1 MSVFSNRLIVSA
13 NTQDELKTFLK
24 SITNGNEFDLLNP
37 EIFLFFD
44 LNKITP
50 MPEELKNT
58 ICSIHIDCAIYYY
71 IVKTNQEDS
80 LKHILYNPNYH
91 NMDHYKSLSQ
101 EDLNKMFEIG
111 KKYVELY
118 HKYGYRDWCDWSIK
132 NWGTKWNA
140 YNTDVEFVDE
150 CTAIITFDTIF
161 AGIPNLIAKLVENYP
176 ALAFEYFYAD
186 EKIAHDCGKGWGED
200 GEFTFTKYTENSFDA
215 MNTFLICWQD
225 EASDYYL
232 DENGIWRKHEW
243 VDEDEENEDWKEEY

>member
-24 SITNGNEFDLLNP
+24 FIKGNEINDLLNP
-37 EIFLFFD
+37 EKFPFFD

-58 ICSIHIDCAIYYY
+58 ICSINIDCSIYYY
-71 IVKTNQEDS
+71 IVKTNQENS

-140 YNTDVEFVDE
+140 HNTDVEFVDE
-150 CTAIITFDTIF
+150 CTAIITFNTIF
-161 AGIPNLIAKLVENYP
+161 AGIPNLIAN
-176 ALAFEYFYAD
+176 
-186 EKIAHDCGKGWGED
+186 
-200 GEFTFTKYTENSFDA
+200 
-215 MNTFLICWQD
+215 
-225 EASDYYL
+225 
-232 DENGIWRKHEW
+232 
-243 VDEDEENEDWKEEY
+243 